1 MLQSAA
7 AGDLHAD
14 NGHAFYIVAPD
25 DLGELF
31 GIVHAVELRA
41 AHKGDVSLDKPLVK
55 GGIGIR
61 RAVRGDEQLGPIE
74 KRRTHRYELDLHRPL
89 GKAALRRR
97 RGRLGAGRRLVP
109 EGSHPRSGAAA
120 VKTHPLL
127 LHFLLLIGEHR
138 LLIVSGGFALHEG
151 DRAGGTGGQAVA
163 QTVAVIVAHEL
174 RLAVYHSDGPLVA
187 RCGTR
192 AAAVAFIPVD
202 LNDPS
207 FHFCALLVFYVWIV
221 V

>member
-1 MLQSAA
+1 MHL
-7 AGDLHAD
+7 
-14 NGHAFYIVAPD
+14 
-25 DLGELF
+25 LF
-31 GIVHAVELRA
+31 L
-41 AHKGDVSLDKPLVK
+41 LLF
-55 GGIGIR
+55 
-61 RAVRGDEQLGPIE
+61 L
-74 KRRTHRYELDLHRPL
+74 
-89 GKAALRRR
+89 
-97 RGRLGAGRRLVP
+97 
-109 EGSHPRSGAAA
+109 
-120 VKTHPLL
+120 LL

>member
-14 NGHAFYIVAPD
+14 NGHAFYIIAPD

-61 RAVRGDEQLGPIE
+61 RAVRGDEQLG
-74 KRRTHRYELDLHRPL
+74 
-89 GKAALRRR
+89 
-97 RGRLGAGRRLVP
+97 
-109 EGSHPRSGAAA
+109 
-120 VKTHPLL
+120 
-127 LHFLLLIGEHR
+127 
-138 LLIVSGGFALHEG
+138 
-151 DRAGGTGGQAVA
+151 DRK
-163 QTVAVIVAHEL
+163 
-174 RLAVYHSDGPLVA
+174 S
-187 RCGTR
+187 
-192 AAAVAFIPVD
+192 
-202 LNDPS
+202 
-207 FHFCALLVFYVWIV
+207 V

>member
-1 MLQSAA
+1 MKTQS
-7 AGDLHAD
+7 
-14 NGHAFYIVAPD
+14 
-25 DLGELF
+25 
-31 GIVHAVELRA
+31 
-41 AHKGDVSLDKPLVK
+41 
-55 GGIGIR
+55 
-61 RAVRGDEQLGPIE
+61 
-74 KRRTHRYELDLHRPL
+74 
-89 GKAALRRR
+89 
-97 RGRLGAGRRLVP
+97 
-109 EGSHPRSGAAA
+109 
-120 VKTHPLL
+120 LL

-138 LLIVSGGFALHEG
+138 LLIVSGGFALHKG

-163 QTVAVIVAHEL
+163 QAVAVVVAHKL

-207 FHFCALLVFYVWIV
+207 FHIRALLVFYVWIV